1 MWMVILPLVE
11 TPYNGCIIMFNGSG
25 RDFQYLKNMVRILMF
40 SQGGV

>member
-11 TPYNGCIIMFNGSG
+11 TPYNGYNHVNGSG